1 MTEIILF
8 GRPGCH
14 LCDEV
19 REEIL
24 DLREQGYRFRLREVD
39 IESDEELLRTHLVR
53 IPVVEVDGEVVSE
66 LLLDRSALMA
76 RLDTLVR

>member
-1 MTEIILF
+1 MTEVTLF

-14 LCDEV
+14 LCDEA

-24 DLREQGYRFRLREVD
+24 GLLEDGYRFRLREVD

-66 LLLDRSALMA
+66 LLLDRSGLKA
-76 RLDTLVR
+76 RLDTVVR